1 MVFFK
6 FIKVRNLSRSSC
18 FNSFFMPLRC
28 LFIQILLSKV
38 KYQQFFWKWFTRLHT
53 EQFSA
58 QSKNMQGLNCF
69 YHTGIDYCLI
79 IRNGEINNKSNEQD
93 SYAAITGRSWISN
106 KKLVWYFK
114 TFRYNLTNVTARQTK

>member
-1 MVFFK
+1 MKWLLVNSFVFFK
-6 FIKVRNLSRSSC
+6 FIKMRNLPRCSYFHSS
-18 FNSFFMPLRC
+18 FIPLRC
-28 LFIQILLSKV
+28 LFTQILLSKV
-38 KYQQFFWKWFTRLHT
+38 KHERFCWKWFTRLHT

-93 SYAAITGRSWISN
+93 SDSTITSRSWISN
-106 KKLVWYFK
+106 KNPASGTLKYFDI
-114 TFRYNLTNVTARQTK
+114 T